1 MIIVMLCGFDMLF
14 LIIVFE
20 FGLGFFILVEL
31 GLFVIVV
38 ICCLLFFIVLNINM
52 LQIVMMLNG
61 ILKYIEIIKK
71 V

>member
-52 LQIVMMLNG
+52 L
-61 ILKYIEIIKK
+61 
-71 V
+71 